1 MKGLVIA
8 GGNSSRMTTDKAML
22 NYFGQPQWR
31 HVYNL
36 LQAHCDEVFVSVHQH
51 NPEIN
56 APQIIDLPQYANAGP
71 IASIISAFEKHK
83 GPWFVLAIDYP
94 YFSELEL
101 NNLLSQHKTQHL
113 SSVMRHHTS
122 SFYEPF
128 IGIYTSDFYANAKTL
143 IDEEEFSL
151 QNIYK
156 QVQVNAVKP
165 INETALTSVD
175 SPEEYRKAK
184 LWADAQAQTSS
195 VRIIKNTV
203 SSIETKDDVLAVEEP
218 LEISIATNIN
228 GIKSSRNIAVTMRT
242 PGNDEELAIGFLFTE
257 GIIHSANEVAYLQS
271 KGHNKICVFLVENVQ
286 PNLQNTERNFYT
298 TSSCGVCGKA
308 SIEAIRTKL
317 PENIQHQSAEINS
330 EILSKIYTEI
340 NSYQSVFAQTG
351 GIHASA
357 LFTAVG
363 TLKSIREDVG
373 RHNALDKLIG
383 VQLLT
388 KQIINPSDILL
399 LSGRASFELIQK
411 AAMAQ
416 IQIVA
421 SIGAPSSLAVQL
433 AEEVGIKLIGFLKGE
448 RFNVYT

>member
-1 MKGLVIA
+1 MNGLVIA
-8 GGNSSRMTTDKAML
+8 GGKSSRMNTDKAML
-22 NYFGQPQWR
+22 NYFGTPQWL

-36 LQAHCDEVFVSVHQH
+36 LQAHCDQVFVSVHQH

-56 APQIIDLPQYANAGP
+56 MPQIIDLPQYANAGP
-71 IASIISAFEKHK
+71 IAALISAFEKHN
-83 GPWFVLAIDYP
+83 GPWLVLAIDYP
-94 YFSELEL
+94 YFSELEI
-101 NNLLSQHKTQHL
+101 NNLLNQHNTQSL
-113 SSVMRHHTS
+113 SSVIHHHNS
-122 SFYEPF
+122 SFYQPF
-128 IGIYTSDFYANAKTL
+128 IGIYTSDFIATAKIF
-143 IDEEEFSL
+143 IDAGEFSL
-151 QNIYK
+151 QNIFK
-156 QVQVNAVKP
+156 QVQVNKVRP
-165 INETALTSVD
+165 INENALTSVD
-175 SPEEYRKAK
+175 SPDEFRKAK
-184 LWADAQAQTSS
+184 LCAEQQRQMMSLSILKYVDNTEAHFNDA
-195 VRIIKNTV
+195 
-203 SSIETKDDVLAVEEP
+203 LAVEEP

-228 GIKSSRNIAVTMRT
+228 GVKISRNIAVTMRT
-242 PGNDEELAIGFLFTE
+242 PGHDEELAIGFLFTE
-257 GIIHSANEVAYLQS
+257 GIVLNANQVEYLQT
-271 KGHNKICVFLVENVQ
+271 KGHNKICIFLKENVQ
-286 PNLQNTERNFYT
+286 PNVQNTERNFYT

-317 PENIQHQSAEINS
+317 PENLQLQATEINS
-330 EILSKIYTEI
+330 EILNKIYTEI
-340 NSYQSVFAQTG
+340 NSYQSAFAQTG

-357 LFTAVG
+357 LFTAAG

-373 RHNALDKLIG
+373 RHNAIDKLIG
-383 VQLLT
+383 GQLLT